1 MNQEKIIKL
10 AQSYLLEHN
19 KNAKYVYAARK
30 TYFFTVNWNAPGAS
44 VSKVKQIDVPEAE
57 KYNID
62 DVKRI
67 FSVKNY
73 PEPIIVSEET
83 PRIEDEPIYTD
94 IGDVSIY
101 SEKTETSTPVT
112 SPTTTTTSPADDL
125 SDELP
130 DESSDITT
138 QDDEDSN
145 NCYAS
150 EINKKASLDEI
161 LEPSQLRKSIDSLPS
176 NCSEKEKEKIYQ
188 HRKSY
193 NDAQNKLLYYLK
205 IEKKSLDRTE
215 DMKSQ
220 RDEFQNNLAGLEK
233 ELLTNNLSQRK
244 FIKALEGLE
253 GLYLNRIKSRLRGV
267 GNMGLNAVKGLS
279 LAQPVLPLKSD
290 EMKSAIDHIK
300 YRGLLDYWVRDDR
313 ELSPKKKF

>member
-1 MNQEKIIKL
+1 MDQEKIIKL
-10 AQSYLLEHN
+10 AQSYLEEHS

-44 VSKVKQIDVPEAE
+44 VAKVKQEDVPEAE
-57 KYNID
+57 KYNVD

-67 FSVKNY
+67 FSLKNY

-83 PRIEDEPIYTD
+83 PRIEDEPKYTD
-94 IGDVSIY
+94 IGDVSMY

-112 SPTTTTTSPADDL
+112 TLTTTTTSPV
-125 SDELP
+125 DELP
-130 DESSDITT
+130 DESSDIPV
-138 QDDEDSN
+138 QEDEDSY
-145 NCYAS
+145 NCYTS

-233 ELLTNNLSQRK
+233 ELLTNNFSQRK

-253 GLYLNRIKSRLRGV
+253 GLYLNRIKSRLRGL
-267 GNMGLNAVKGLS
+267 GNIGLNALKGLS

-290 EMKSAIDHIK
+290 EMKNAIDHIK
-300 YRGLLDYWVRDDR
+300 YRGLLDYWLRDDR

>member
-1 MNQEKIIKL
+1 MDQEKIIKL
-10 AQSYLLEHN
+10 AQSYLEEHS
-19 KNAKYVYAARK
+19 KNTKYVYAARK

-44 VSKVKQIDVPEAE
+44 VAKVKQEDVPEAE
-57 KYNID
+57 KYNVD

-67 FSVKNY
+67 FSLKNY

-83 PRIEDEPIYTD
+83 PRIEDESKYTD

-101 SEKTETSTPVT
+101 SEKTETSTPVNT
-112 SPTTTTTSPADDL
+112 PTTTTISPV
-125 SDELP
+125 DELP
-130 DESSDITT
+130 DESSDIPVVE
-138 QDDEDSN
+138 DEDEDSY
-145 NCYAS
+145 NCYSS

-193 NDAQNKLLYYLK
+193 YDAQNKLLYYLK

-233 ELLTNNLSQRK
+233 ELLANNLSQRK
-244 FIKALEGLE
+244 FIKAVEGLE
-253 GLYLNRIKSRLRGV
+253 GLYLNRIKSRLRGL
-267 GNMGLNAVKGLS
+267 GNIGLNALKGLS

-290 EMKSAIDHIK
+290 EMKNAIDHIK
-300 YRGLLDYWVRDDR
+300 YRGLLDYWLRDDR

>member
-1 MNQEKIIKL
+1 MDQEKIIKL
-10 AQSYLLEHN
+10 AQSYLEEHN

-44 VSKVKQIDVPEAE
+44 VAKVKQEDVPEAE
-57 KYNID
+57 KYNVD

-67 FSVKNY
+67 FSLKNY

-83 PRIEDEPIYTD
+83 PRIEDEPKYTD
-94 IGDVSIY
+94 IGDVSMY

-112 SPTTTTTSPADDL
+112 TLTTTTTSPV
-125 SDELP
+125 DELP
-130 DESSDITT
+130 DESSDIPV
-138 QDDEDSN
+138 QEDEDSY
-145 NCYAS
+145 NCYTS

-253 GLYLNRIKSRLRGV
+253 GLYLNRIKSRLRGL
-267 GNMGLNAVKGLS
+267 GNIGLNALKGLS

-290 EMKSAIDHIK
+290 EMKNAIDHIK
-300 YRGLLDYWVRDDR
+300 YRGLLDYWLRDDR

>member
-1 MNQEKIIKL
+1 MDQEKIIKL
-10 AQSYLLEHN
+10 AQSYLEEHN
-19 KNAKYVYAARK
+19 KNAKFVYAARK

-44 VSKVKQIDVPEAE
+44 VAKVKQEDVPEAE
-57 KYNID
+57 KYNVD

-67 FSVKNY
+67 FSLKNY

-83 PRIEDEPIYTD
+83 PRIEDEPKYTD
-94 IGDVSIY
+94 IGDVSMY

-112 SPTTTTTSPADDL
+112 TLTTTTTSPV
-125 SDELP
+125 DELP
-130 DESSDITT
+130 DESFDIPV
-138 QDDEDSN
+138 QEDEDSY
-145 NCYAS
+145 NCYTS

-253 GLYLNRIKSRLRGV
+253 GLYLNRIKSRLRGL
-267 GNMGLNAVKGLS
+267 GNIGLNALKGLS

-290 EMKSAIDHIK
+290 EMKNAIDHIK
-300 YRGLLDYWVRDDR
+300 YRGLLDYWLRDDR

>member
-1 MNQEKIIKL
+1 MDQEKIIKL
-10 AQSYLLEHN
+10 AQSYLEEHN

-44 VSKVKQIDVPEAE
+44 VAKVKQEDVPEAE
-57 KYNID
+57 KYNVD

-67 FSVKNY
+67 FSLKNY

-83 PRIEDEPIYTD
+83 PRIEDEPKYTD
-94 IGDVSIY
+94 IGDVSMY

-112 SPTTTTTSPADDL
+112 TLTTTTTSPV
-125 SDELP
+125 DELP
-130 DESSDITT
+130 DESFDIPV
-138 QDDEDSN
+138 QEDEDSY
-145 NCYAS
+145 NCYTS

-188 HRKSY
+188 HRKNY

-253 GLYLNRIKSRLRGV
+253 GLYLNRIKSRLRGL
-267 GNMGLNAVKGLS
+267 GNIGLNALKGLS

-290 EMKSAIDHIK
+290 EMKNAIDHIK
-300 YRGLLDYWVRDDR
+300 YRGLLDYWLRDDR

>member
-1 MNQEKIIKL
+1 MDQEKIIKL
-10 AQSYLLEHN
+10 AQSYLEEHN

-44 VSKVKQIDVPEAE
+44 VAKVKQEDVPEAE
-57 KYNID
+57 KYNVD

-67 FSVKNY
+67 FSLKNY

-83 PRIEDEPIYTD
+83 PRIEDEPKYTD
-94 IGDVSIY
+94 IGDVSMY
-101 SEKTETSTPVT
+101 SEKTETYTPVT
-112 SPTTTTTSPADDL
+112 TLTTTTTSPV
-125 SDELP
+125 DELP
-130 DESSDITT
+130 DESFDIPV
-138 QDDEDSN
+138 QEDEDSY
-145 NCYAS
+145 NCYTS

-253 GLYLNRIKSRLRGV
+253 GLYLNRIKSRLRGL
-267 GNMGLNAVKGLS
+267 GNIGLNALKGLS

-290 EMKSAIDHIK
+290 EMKNAIDHIK
-300 YRGLLDYWVRDDR
+300 YRGLLDYWLRDDR

>member
-1 MNQEKIIKL
+1 MDQEKIIKL
-10 AQSYLLEHN
+10 AQSYLEEHN

-44 VSKVKQIDVPEAE
+44 VAKVKQEDVPEAE
-57 KYNID
+57 KYNVD

-67 FSVKNY
+67 FSLKNY

-83 PRIEDEPIYTD
+83 PRKEDEPKYTD
-94 IGDVSIY
+94 IGDVSMY

-112 SPTTTTTSPADDL
+112 TLTTTTTSPV
-125 SDELP
+125 DELP
-130 DESSDITT
+130 DESSDIPV
-138 QDDEDSN
+138 QEDEDSY
-145 NCYAS
+145 NCYTS

-253 GLYLNRIKSRLRGV
+253 GLYLNRIKSRLRGL
-267 GNMGLNAVKGLS
+267 GNIGLNALKGLS

-290 EMKSAIDHIK
+290 EMKNAIDHIK
-300 YRGLLDYWVRDDR
+300 YRGLLDYWLRDDR